1 MDGSEVDG
9 CFETI
14 DPAYRSGNDELNSEF
29 IMLTVGSVWKGIY
42 EFVCTGS
49 SLRID
54 DPLRFISVNY
64 IGKSFFEKNCHFN
77 MI

>member
-29 IMLTVGSVWKGIY
+29 IMLTVGSVESGFTQ
-42 EFVCTGS
+42 FVCTGM
-49 SLRID
+49 
-54 DPLRFISVNY
+54 
-64 IGKSFFEKNCHFN
+64 SFKE
-77 MI
+77 

>member
-29 IMLTVGSVWKGIY
+29 IMLTVGSV
-42 EFVCTGS
+42 S
-49 SLRID
+49 SLELEAHASIAVLRI
-54 DPLRFISVNY
+54 F
-64 IGKSFFEKNCHFN
+64 CQ
-77 MI
+77 

>member
-42 EFVCTGS
+42 VIRMYWKFVK
-49 SLRID
+49 D
-54 DPLRFISVNY
+54 WWP
-64 IGKSFFEKNCHFN
+64 FEIYFSQLYW
-77 MI
+77 

>member
-29 IMLTVGSVWKGIY
+29 IMLTVGSV
-42 EFVCTGS
+42 
-49 SLRID
+49 
-54 DPLRFISVNY
+54 
-64 IGKSFFEKNCHFN
+64 
-77 MI
+77 